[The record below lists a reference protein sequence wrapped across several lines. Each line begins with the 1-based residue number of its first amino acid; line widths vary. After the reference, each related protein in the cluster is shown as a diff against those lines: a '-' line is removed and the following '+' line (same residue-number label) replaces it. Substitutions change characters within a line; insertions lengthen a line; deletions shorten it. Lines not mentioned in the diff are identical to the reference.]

1 MKSHFLFYK
10 CYSNCLSSDK
20 VEPADIK
27 EVTDEYMNN
36 HFKSLGSNDLKF
48 WSDWIFKV
56 LF

>member
-10 CYSNCLSSDK
+10 CYSDCLSSDK
-20 VEPADIK
+20 VETSWY
-27 EVTDEYMNN
+27 VTDEYMNN